1 MKILY
6 YTWNENS
13 RDDMLLALQSLGH
26 EIAVCDTPCQDYE
39 QDTALSACLEKMIGE
54 QAADCIFSFNFF
66 PIIAK
71 AAKRCRI
78 KYISWIYDCPHWTL
92 FSPSVK
98 SAYNYIFAFDML
110 QYQQLQALGAEHCY
124 HFPLAVNTTRLS
136 RLLEKTGEEKG
147 CHDISFVGSLYENN
161 LYDRINYLPD
171 YVRGYL
177 SGIMEAQEKIY
188 GYNFV
193 GELLTDEI
201 IEKMNQF
208 ISMNLPG
215 GYFVTKR
222 ELYAEMLNGKITANE
237 RLHLL
242 AEASKRFCLTLYTAS
257 DTAKLPQTKRG
268 GVVDYVSQMPVVF
281 RNSKINLNMS
291 LRSIQSGIPLRALDI
306 MGAGGFLLSNYQPE
320 LAEYFE
326 DGKELALYGNAQEL
340 MDKAAYYLAHE
351 EERQQVAAA
360 GLHKVR
366 DLFSYEVRVKQMLE
380 LINTKKV

>member
-1 MKILY
+1 MRMKILY

-13 RDDMLLALQSLGH
+13 REDMLQTLKCLGH
-26 EIAVCDTPCQDYE
+26 KIVVCDTTCRDYE
-39 QDTALSACLEKMIGE
+39 QDKELSACLEKMIGE
-54 QAADCIFSFNFF
+54 QKPDCIFSFNFF

-71 AAKRCRI
+71 TAGKCRI

-92 FSPSVK
+92 FSPAIRNV
-98 SAYNYIFAFDML
+98 YNYIFVFDRL
-110 QYQQLQALGAEHCY
+110 QYQQLKELGVPHCY

-136 RLLEKTGEEKG
+136 RQLEKVQEEIS
-147 CHDISFVGSLYENN
+147 CSDVSFVGSLYENN

-193 GELLTDEI
+193 GELLTDEMVD
-201 IEKMNQF
+201 KMNQF
-208 ISMNLPG
+208 ISMDLPE
-215 GYFVTKR
+215 GYFATKR

-242 AEASKRFCLTLYTAS
+242 VEAARRFCLTLYTAS
-257 DTAKLPQTKRG
+257 DAAMLPQAKQG
-268 GVVDYVSQMPVVF
+268 GIVDYVSQMPVVF
-281 RNSKINLNMS
+281 HNSKINLNMS

-326 DGKELALYGNAQEL
+326 DGKELALYASPQEL
-340 MDKAAYYLAHE
+340 LDKAAYYLSHE
-351 EERQQVAAA
+351 EERRQIAAA
-360 GLHKVR
+360 GLRKVR
-366 DLFSYEVRVKQMLE
+366 ELFSYEVRVKRMLE
-380 LINTKKV
+380 LVNL